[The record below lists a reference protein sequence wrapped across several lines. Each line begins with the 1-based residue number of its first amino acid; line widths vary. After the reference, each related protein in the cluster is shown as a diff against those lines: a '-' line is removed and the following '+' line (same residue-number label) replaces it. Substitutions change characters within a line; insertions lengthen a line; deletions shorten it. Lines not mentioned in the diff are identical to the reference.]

1 MGPGGEEPR
10 AEGQHMESRAEVG
23 EKQIP
28 FKEHLK
34 IVKIYMVR
42 FNITILDGL
51 IIIGAFIITR

>member
-1 MGPGGEEPR
+1 
-10 AEGQHMESRAEVG
+10 MESRAEVG

-42 FNITILDGL
+42 FNITILDRL
-51 IIIGAFIITR
+51 IIIGAFIIKR